1 MNLNML
7 PTVPRFR
14 RSLWVAII
22 LLVLGCV
29 FADVA
34 TFLTAW
40 PRSALVALPSL
51 PLILSGLMVFAI
63 SVFKDRKTWQRLVRQ
78 VHFLTLIV
86 LSVVVGGLIW
96 LNLTPRVD
104 TVERFRRDDPII
116 KSTARGWPFPLYI
129 KVDTTEFQPQ
139 PGPGPRESEFP
150 LRQNKFTREGFV
162 ETSIFWFMNFLH
174 WFLILLVILLVC
186 EGSYGEPDLT

>member
-1 MNLNML
+1 ML
-7 PTVPRFR
+7 PMVPRFR

-51 PLILSGLMVFAI
+51 PLILSGLIVFAI
-63 SVFKDRKTWQRLVRQ
+63 SVFKDKKAWQRLLRQ
-78 VHFLTLIV
+78 IHLLTLIV
-86 LSVVVGGLIW
+86 LCVIVGGLIW
-96 LNLTPRVD
+96 MNLTPRVHA
-104 TVERFRRDDPII
+104 VQRFRRNDPII
-116 KSTARGWPFPLYI
+116 KSIRRGWPFPLYI
-129 KVDTTEFQPQ
+129 RVDTTELQEEV
-139 PGPGPRESEFP
+139 GLGPRGSDYP
-150 LRQNKFTREGFV
+150 LRQNKYKREGFV
-162 ETSIFWFMNFLH
+162 ETSVYWFMNFLH

-186 EGSYGEPDLT
+186 EGSYGEQDLT